1 VLDLA
6 MIKSEHEELQ
16 TVYFALRS
24 AWSTCRELMARQ
36 PELAEP
42 VIPQLLQTAPYLAL
56 FDSFGW
62 TWDNMVSVRKYLL
75 RTIASPLLNVE
86 RIAESTSPFV
96 SRR

>member
-1 VLDLA
+1 MLDLA

-42 VIPQLLQTAPYLAL
+42 VICLLY
-56 FDSFGW
+56 
-62 TWDNMVSVRKYLL
+62 
-75 RTIASPLLNVE
+75 
-86 RIAESTSPFV
+86 TSDAADE
-96 SRR
+96 